1 MFGSRS
7 YVFLG
12 LNAVRALS
20 LIGLILVFSSS
31 IVTLVHD
38 VKAVNAFVKAGQTAS
53 DNSTTT
59 TNYEYIAD
67 STVPNQPAGAAF
79 AVINRLLIIAQVI
92 MIALSEVGW
101 PQVFF
106 DRFFPILGSEFGLG
120 ALGIMQLLLGCQI
133 LSHFVDTFSLVSA
146 FFLASIGCVNMLL
159 GLIFRSKARPRRALF
174 NWKERAQD
182 AKDMLP
188 PPVGAAVSIGTNIFT
203 NLHNKKDAETGS
215 MGSTEKSADS
225 LKGLP
230 ERFQGMGFGR
240 QAEKAAAGKGIFISR
255 PLESLPR
262 YASSAASSLR

>member
-1 MFGSRS
+1 MLR
-7 YVFLG
+7 
-12 LNAVRALS
+12 
-20 LIGLILVFSSS
+20 
-31 IVTLVHD
+31 H
-38 VKAVNAFVKAGQTAS
+38 
-53 DNSTTT
+53 
-59 TNYEYIAD
+59 TNIAH
-67 STVPNQPAGAAF
+67 
-79 AVINRLLIIAQVI
+79 R
-92 MIALSEVGW
+92 
-101 PQVFF
+101 
-106 DRFFPILGSEFGLG
+106 
-120 ALGIMQLLLGCQI
+120 LGCQI
-133 LSHFVDTFSLVSA
+133 LSHFVDTFALVAA

-159 GLIFRSKARPRRALF
+159 GLIFRAKARPRRALF

-215 MGSTEKSADS
+215 TGSTEKGS
-225 LKGLP
+225 LP